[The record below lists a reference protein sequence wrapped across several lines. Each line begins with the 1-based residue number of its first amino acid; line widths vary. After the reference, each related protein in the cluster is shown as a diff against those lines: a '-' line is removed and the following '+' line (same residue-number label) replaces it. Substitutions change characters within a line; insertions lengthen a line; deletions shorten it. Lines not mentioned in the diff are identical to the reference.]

1 MSIASGLSIAN
12 SGLAAIEAQLAVVS
26 QNVANANTAGYSA
39 ESVSLTATSAQGLG
53 TGVKANPAIQ
63 QVSTSIQAQLNASV
77 ADQSFQQTTSA
88 ALTGIDQVMG
98 TPGQGND
105 LSSLLGNLQSGFT
118 TLLSDPGN
126 TVQQAAV
133 VGTAQD
139 LSNQINTIAGA
150 LGSAVTTAR
159 GNVVAGVKS
168 LNASLA
174 QVGTLN
180 DQIISLAQQ
189 GKSTADLQN
198 QRDALVQTIAGLTGA
213 KSIAQPTGAIAL
225 YTPSGLQLPTS
236 GTPKLTVSGTGAVM
250 LGTQNVTSSI
260 TTGSIGANLQLASST
275 LPNLESGLDNLA
287 STVAN
292 SFAAAGLTLFTTPS
306 GTTPTS
312 ATGFAGQ
319 ITVNPNVT
327 TNPALIRDGTPAT
340 ANTSGDAG
348 FTGLIGTILS
358 TTLNGG
364 TGTLAT
370 MTTGFTAQ
378 EASVS
383 SAAQTASTAANSLT
397 TALTTQA
404 STTSGVSV
412 DQQMGLLVTLQNAYA
427 ANAKVVSIAQQ
438 MWQTQESMIS

>member
-12 SGLAAIEAQLAVVS
+12 SGLAAIEAQLSVVS

-53 TGVKANPAIQ
+53 TGVSAGPAIQ
-63 QVSTSIQAQLNASV
+63 LVNTSIQSQLNASV
-77 ADQSFQQTTSA
+77 ADQSFQQTTAS

-126 TVQQAAV
+126 TVQQSAV
-133 VGTAQD
+133 VGTAQN
-139 LSNQINTIAGA
+139 LSNQINTIASA
-150 LGSAVTTAR
+150 LGSAVTTSQ
-159 GNVVAGVKS
+159 GNVVAGIKS
-168 LNASLA
+168 LNASLT

-180 DQIISLAQQ
+180 NQIISLAQQ
-189 GKSTADLQN
+189 GRSTADLQN

-213 KSIAQPTGAIAL
+213 KLIAQPTGAIAL

-236 GTPKLTVSGTGAVM
+236 GAPQLSVSGTGAVM
-250 LGTQNVTSSI
+250 LGTRNVTASI
-260 TTGSIGANLQLASST
+260 TTGSIGANLELASST
-275 LPNLESGLDNLA
+275 LPDLQSGLDNVAATL
-287 STVAN
+287 AN
-292 SFAAAGLTLFTTPS
+292 SFTASGLTLFTPA
-306 GTTPTS
+306 GAS
-312 ATGFAGQ
+312 ATAASGFSSQ
-319 ITVNPNVT
+319 ITVNPAVT
-327 TNPALIRDGTPAT
+327 QNPALIRDGTPANV
-340 ANTSGDAG
+340 NTSGDAG

-358 TTLNGG
+358 NTLNGS

-370 MTTGFTAQ
+370 TTTGFTAQ

-383 SAAQTASTAANSLT
+383 SAAQTASTAATSLT
-397 TALTTQA
+397 SALTTQA

-438 MWQTQESMIS
+438 MWQTEEAMIS